1 MSLSFVQN
9 NWLLILVLLLSG
21 AMLVWPLIQRR
32 ISPMQEVGNAD
43 ATRLINREDALLLD
57 VRETQEYEGGRLL
70 NAMHIPLS
78 QLESRAGELAKF
90 VQRPVITYC
99 MSGNRSRGAGK
110 ALARAGFTKV
120 YSLHGGYRAWKDAGL
135 PVEK

>member
-1 MSLSFVQN
+1 MPLSFVQN
-9 NWLLILVLLLSG
+9 NWLLILVLVLSG

-32 ISPMQEVGNAD
+32 LSPMKEIGNAD

-70 NAMHIPLS
+70 NAVHIPLS
-78 QLESRAGELAKF
+78 QLESRAGELAKHIR
-90 VQRPVITYC
+90 RPVIAYC
-99 MSGNRSRGAGK
+99 MSGNRSRSAGN
-110 ALARAGFTKV
+110 ALVRAGFTQV